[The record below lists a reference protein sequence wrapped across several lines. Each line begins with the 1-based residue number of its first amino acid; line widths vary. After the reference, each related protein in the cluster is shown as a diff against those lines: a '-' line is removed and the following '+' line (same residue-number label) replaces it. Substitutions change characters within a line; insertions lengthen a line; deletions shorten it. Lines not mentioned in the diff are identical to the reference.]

1 MRCILTLICSLVL
14 SGSVVAQNSGSSGV
28 QLSLASDK
36 SSYRIG
42 EPIILELE
50 FSARESGYSVN
61 TTTTEL
67 ASPIDELVLSPKTGV
82 YSWLDDYARGNRYSP
97 DYSFMSALE
106 LEHPVKV
113 KLSLNA
119 LYRFDQPG
127 RYTVHVVS
135 RRVSQGSIQAL
146 RPAGALISNDVS
158 FDVRPMS
165 DLEEAEEA
173 ASLEEL
179 IRSAPDLK
187 TAQQY
192 AERLKWLTGDPSTR
206 VKISLF
212 LSPKIFYPF
221 GVDVSQGLWLARN
234 RALVVSSLEEAMID
248 PKHSVEITSGE
259 LRIAVALKSRLLSP
273 YDPSNANPLP
283 LATEQIEHQYLNRIA
298 ETLPQRQGES
308 LVRTAITLLT
318 TLAQRKETTTPQF
331 QAARETIIRNFATV
345 NEYQIDWLLNAY
357 GKYLVDERIVPA
369 LQEILRQQHAGL
381 FASARSA
388 VFKQLFSLSGVST
401 KPFLID
407 DICDS
412 NSLTQFD
419 VLANAP
425 FDSLAETDAC
435 LLNQIRQFSKGDR
448 RSQIY
453 LQQKASLAARF
464 ATTAVYDDLLKI
476 YLRDSSA
483 WDGQARGAMLAY
495 LARYGG
501 ESTLPLLESAMPADA
516 PTLEPNVSF
525 ALFRA
530 YYSPVIDSFLRKRL
544 NSSYA
549 RQASEAAYR
558 MAAHGPRENQA
569 ILRKRLAEWNA
580 KWSNK
585 TDIPQDEAA
594 LQAELIRAVIHGL
607 KWQLSEEEGDV
618 FRRQCVS
625 DLCHSQN
632 TSGGSAKKNPSKP
645 QLE

>member
-1 MRCILTLICSLVL
+1 MRCILTLICSLLL

-28 QLSLASDK
+28 QLSLATDK

-50 FSARESGYSVN
+50 FIAGESGYSVN

-106 LEHPVKV
+106 PGQPVKV
-113 KLSLNA
+113 KLTLNA
-119 LYRFDQPG
+119 LYRFDQTG
-127 RYTVHVVS
+127 HYTVHVVS
-135 RRVSQGSIQAL
+135 RRVSQGSLNAL
-146 RPAGALISNDVS
+146 RPVGALTSNDVS
-158 FDVRPMS
+158 FDVIPMS
-165 DLEEAEEA
+165 DAEETKEA

-192 AERLKWLTGDPSTR
+192 AERLKWLTGDASTR
-206 VKISLF
+206 VKLSLF
-212 LSPKIFYPF
+212 LNPKLFYPF
-221 GVDVSQGLWLARN
+221 GVDVSYGLWLARN
-234 RALVVSSLEEAMID
+234 RALVVSSLEQAMID
-248 PKHSVEITSGE
+248 PKHAVEITSGE
-259 LRIAVALKSRLLSP
+259 LRIAVALKSRLVSP
-273 YDPSNANPLP
+273 YDPSNGRPLP
-283 LATEQIEHQYLNRIA
+283 LATEQIERQYLNWIA

-308 LVRTAITLLT
+308 LVRTAITLFT
-318 TLAQRKETTTPQF
+318 TLAQRNETTTPQF
-331 QAARETIIRNFATV
+331 RAARETIIRNFATV
-345 NEYQIDWLLNAY
+345 NEYQIDWILNAY
-357 GKYLVDERIVPA
+357 GKYLADERMVPV
-369 LQEILRQQHAGL
+369 LQEILRKQHAGL

-388 VFKQLFSLSGVST
+388 VFKQLFSLSSAST
-401 KPFLID
+401 KPFLIEE
-407 DICDS
+407 ICDS
-412 NSLTQFD
+412 KSLTQFD
-419 VLANAP
+419 VLASAP
-425 FDSLAETDAC
+425 FESLPETDTC
-435 LLNQIRQFSKGDR
+435 LMNQIRQFSKGDR
-448 RSQIY
+448 RAQIY

-464 ATTAVYDDLLKI
+464 ATAAVYDDLLKI
-476 YLRDSSA
+476 YLTDGGT

-530 YYSPVIDSFLRKRL
+530 YYSPVIDSFLRTRL
-544 NSSYA
+544 NSPHA
-549 RQASEAAYR
+549 KQASEAAYR

-569 ILRKRLAEWNA
+569 ILQKRLAQWNA
-580 KWSNK
+580 KWSDK

-594 LQAELIRAVIHGL
+594 LQSELIRAVIHGL
-607 KWQLSEEEGDV
+607 NWQLSEEEADV
-618 FRRQCVS
+618 FRQQCLS

-632 TSGGSAKKNPSKP
+632 TSGRSAKTKSEQP